1 MPDLLQFH
9 RRLARLAGDGIHL
22 EVAGRTGELPIH
34 VLSCPAAPGSPTA
47 LLLAGTHGDEPA
59 GVEAALACLR
69 PEEAWRWRGLGL
81 VVVPCL
87 NPHGYQTGTREN
99 RDGVDVNWA
108 YARDDVPEVAVLRR
122 LVAGRRFAFV
132 LDFHEDWESPG
143 YYLYELRRGA
153 PLVGPLVTRRVG
165 AVCPLNI
172 APEIEGLPAADGLV
186 APDAEAEVE
195 RRGAGIPLAMFFSHT
210 DHLLTSESPTAL
222 DLEIRVQAHLVTLE
236 VVATAH
242 GGGPTQERGDTR

>member
-1 MPDLLQFH
+1 MPDLQELY
-9 RRLARLAGDGIHL
+9 RRLAYLAVGGVRL
-22 EVAGRTGELPIH
+22 EVVGQTGELPIH
-34 VLSCPAAPGSPTA
+34 ALSYQAPSEAPAA

-69 PEEAWRWRGLGL
+69 PEEAWRWRGLSL

-87 NPHGYQTGTREN
+87 NPHGYQAGTRAN

-108 YARDDVPEVAVLRR
+108 YARDDVPEVEVLRR

-153 PLVGPLVTRRVG
+153 ALVGPRVTRRVS
-165 AVCPLNI
+165 AVCPLNTD
-172 APEIEGLPAADGLV
+172 PVIEGLPATDGLV
-186 APDAEAEVE
+186 APDAEAEIE

-222 DLEIRVQAHLVTLE
+222 ALDTRVQAHLIALE

-242 GGGPTQERGDTR
+242 GAGPAQERRDTA

>member
-1 MPDLLQFH
+1 MSDLLHLH

-22 EVAGRTGELPIH
+22 EVAGQTGELPIH

-69 PEEAWRWRGLGL
+69 PEETWRWRGLGL

-87 NPHGYQTGTREN
+87 NPHGYQAGTREN
-99 RDGVDVNWA
+99 RDGIDVNWA
-108 YARDDVPEVAVLRR
+108 YARDDVPEVEVLRR

-153 PLVGPLVTRRVG
+153 PLVGPQVTRRV
-165 AVCPLNI
+165 AALCPLNT
-172 APEIEGLPAADGLV
+172 APEI
-186 APDAEAEVE
+186 E

-222 DLEIRVQAHLVTLE
+222 DLETRIQAHLVTLE
-236 VVATAH
+236 VVAAAH
-242 GGGPTQERGDTR
+242 GGGPAQERGDAR